1 MRLFRQT
8 CTECADLKAE
18 RKIANEYYSAVVAY
32 GVGAGGSLWVSNIN
46 FSKRAR
52 RKRDTIV
59 LVRERLFEI
68 IVNTGTGRAGPL
80 NFVAHVGN
88 HLREYDLNVRERRVG
103 DVALAANQ
111 IILGIQV
118 RIVRAKVV
126 KANET
131 SKDSIDGSHV
141 WAPAADGSGVGD
153 GESKRVI
160 DSKSSG
166 RDRVAPLTIFA
177 FGGDNCD
184 T

>member
-1 MRLFRQT
+1 MR
-8 CTECADLKAE
+8 
-18 RKIANEYYSAVVAY
+18 
-32 GVGAGGSLWVSNIN
+32 
-46 FSKRAR
+46 
-52 RKRDTIV
+52 
-59 LVRERLFEI
+59 
-68 IVNTGTGRAGPL
+68 PL
-80 NFVAHVGN
+80 RFVANVGN

-141 WAPAADGSGVGD
+141 WAPTADGSGVGD

>member
-1 MRLFRQT
+1 MR
-8 CTECADLKAE
+8 
-18 RKIANEYYSAVVAY
+18 
-32 GVGAGGSLWVSNIN
+32 
-46 FSKRAR
+46 
-52 RKRDTIV
+52 
-59 LVRERLFEI
+59 
-68 IVNTGTGRAGPL
+68 PL

-126 KANET
+126 KASET
-131 SKDSIDGSHV
+131 SKDSIDGSNG
-141 WAPAADGSGVGD
+141 WAPTVDKSWFGD

-160 DSKSSG
+160 ACTSSG
-166 RDRVAPLTIFA
+166 RDRVAPLTIFPL
-177 FGGDNCD
+177 GGDNCE